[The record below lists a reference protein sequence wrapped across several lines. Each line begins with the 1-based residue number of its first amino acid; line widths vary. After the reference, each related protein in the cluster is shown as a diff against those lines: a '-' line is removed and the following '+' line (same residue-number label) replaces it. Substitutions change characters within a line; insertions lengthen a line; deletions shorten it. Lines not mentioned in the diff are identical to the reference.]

1 MKYKNK
7 TIQISCDG
15 GAATGKSTG
24 AKMIAKKYNLK
35 FLSSGLLY
43 RYATFM
49 IIKYQPKN
57 KVKFLSAKFKNVS
70 LSIKTY
76 EALKRMSKKLLPGN
90 TPLSISKTVE
100 TLVMERISKTDDSS
114 KQSLTNEEALE
125 IVGGNLDLWGVSG
138 DDPRC
143 GPKLELKKDNA
154 ND

>member
-1 MKYKNK
+1 M
-7 TIQISCDG
+7 TDTS
-15 GAATGKSTG
+15 
-24 AKMIAKKYNLK
+24 
-35 FLSSGLLY
+35 
-43 RYATFM
+43 
-49 IIKYQPKN
+49 
-57 KVKFLSAKFKNVS
+57 KFKNVS